1 MAKLHELL
9 AVEDSLQTTAKKINE
24 ETVNTFHKKDEHF
37 VETTK
42 QTGYFDEKDAANLDT
57 TETSAM
63 VTTVV
68 DKLAYSVTANVR
80 AWDAYLQ
87 KGVTNQ
93 KAIADIVVDG
103 NALVK
108 DVPGTVL
115 LGMETKLME
124 LRNVYMAIPTLA
136 PGPIWEQDAAA
147 GRGVYRA
154 QAPDIAF
161 RTKKTIKPVIMS
173 PATEHHPA
181 NVQAVSEDIAIAKI
195 STSKKSGM
203 MTSAH
208 KSELLARL
216 DKLLRAVKRARQRAN
231 GAEVEKVQM
240 GKALFDYLHADIV
253 S

>member
-9 AVEDSLQTTAKKINE
+9 AVEDGLQSVAKKINE

-42 QTGYFDEKDAANLDT
+42 ETLYFDAEEASRLNT

-87 KGVTNQ
+87 KGVTNC
-93 KAIADIVVDG
+93 KALADIVVDSTT
-103 NALVK
+103 LVK

-115 LGMETKLME
+115 LGMETKLTE
-124 LRNVYMAIPTLA
+124 LRNVYAAIPTLA
-136 PGPIWEQDAAA
+136 PGPTWEKDSDA

-161 RTKKTIKPVIMS
+161 RTKKTIKPVVMAQ
-173 PATEHHPA
+173 ATEHHPA
-181 NVQAVSEDIAIAKI
+181 QVQAVSEDVSVARII
-195 STSKKSGM
+195 TSRKSGM
-203 MTSAH
+203 MTSAD

-216 DKLLRAVKRARQRAN
+216 DRLLRAVKRARQRAN

-240 GKALFDYLHADIV
+240 GKVLFDYLHAGIV